1 MTVPRAQ
8 LVTIA
13 ARATS
18 FTAVCEACLALDA
31 AAGWSS
37 STFAGRLDL
46 DLLHGAFLCRRGHA
60 VRVERLEPRAEGG
73 ATAAA

>member
-1 MTVPRAQ
+1 MSTPRAQ

-18 FTAVCEACLALDA
+18 FTALCEACAGLDLSV
-31 AAGWSS
+31 GWTS
-37 STFAGRLDL
+37 STFAGQLDL
-46 DLLHGAFLCRRGHA
+46 DVRQATFLCRRGHA
-60 VRVERLEPRAEGG
+60 VRVERLGAAADGG

>member
-1 MTVPRAQ
+1 MPRAQ

-13 ARATS
+13 AAATS
-18 FTAVCEACLALDA
+18 FTTVCETCLALDTA
-31 AAGWSS
+31 VGWSS

-46 DLLHGAFLCRRGHA
+46 DVREATFLCRRGHA
-60 VRVERLEPRAEGG
+60 VRVARPEPHAQDDD